1 MDNYELARLINN
13 LIRLGTVAEV
23 RYSPAS
29 VRVKT
34 GELTTNWVPVMTARA
49 GDVRTWCP
57 PSVGEQVLLLSPGGD
72 LTAAVALTGVYSDSH
87 SEPGSNG
94 DTHITHYPDGA
105 VVQYNHAS
113 GEMSV
118 KGIQKL
124 VIEASNEVDVTA
136 GSKTKINSPVVEING
151 MLSLTG
157 GSATMTVGEMHIKGT
172 VKQTNGQLS
181 SNGVVLD
188 SHIHSGVQSGGG
200 TTGGPQ

>member
-1 MDNYELARLINN
+1 MDTYELARLINN

-34 GELTTNWVPVMTARA
+34 GELTTNWVPFMTTRA

-105 VVQYNHAS
+105 VVQYNHSS
-113 GEMSV
+113 GEMSIT
-118 KGIQKL
+118 GIKTL
-124 VIEASNEVDVTA
+124 VIDASSSIKIT
-136 GSKTKINSPVVEING
+136 SPKTEIEGVVEQNSG
-151 MLSLTG
+151 P
-157 GSATMTVGEMHIKGT
+157 
-172 VKQTNGQLS
+172 LS
-181 SNGVVLD
+181 SNGVVL
-188 SHIHSGVQSGGG
+188 HTHVHSGVTPGASN
-200 TTGGPQ
+200 TGGPL